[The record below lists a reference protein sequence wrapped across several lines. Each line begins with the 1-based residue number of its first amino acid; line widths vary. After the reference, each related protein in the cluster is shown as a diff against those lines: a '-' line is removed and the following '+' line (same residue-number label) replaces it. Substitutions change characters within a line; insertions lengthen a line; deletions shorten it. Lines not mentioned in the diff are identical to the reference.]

1 MAHGVPTAEEL
12 LAAVREYLVDDVAP
26 AADGRLRFLTRV
38 ATNVVGQVERELA
51 LGPEHARAHAG
62 RLRALGVADD
72 HELARAIRDG
82 SLDDRMDEVV
92 AATRAGVVEK
102 LRIANPRWLRPDDQP
117 PPTPETTGGRP

>member
-1 MAHGVPTAEEL
+1 MPHGVPTAEEL
-12 LAAVREYLVDDVAP
+12 LAAVREYLEHDVAP
-26 AADGRLRFLTRV
+26 SADGRLRFLTRV

-51 LGPEHARAHAG
+51 LGPEYARAHAE

-102 LRIANPRWLRPDDQP
+102 LRIANPRWLRPEDQ
-117 PPTPETTGGRP
+117 TT